1 MSQPPGD
8 FLVLGGGLV
17 GLAFANLLAAR
28 LPGAAERIVVVDR
41 AAPAPLSADVG
52 LRVSAW
58 SAASTAL
65 LNEAGAWQ
73 QVPAARR
80 GPYRRMVVWRSSGPD
95 GRDSIHFDAAEQGLP
110 ALGHIVEN
118 DVLRS
123 LLWDQ
128 ASQAGVRFE
137 VGASPQRLQQDDAGV
152 QLELDDGRVLT
163 ASLLIGADGQSSW
176 TRQAVGLT
184 RREWSYHQQGLV
196 THVQP
201 AEEHQ
206 ETAWQRFLPD
216 GPLALLPLAD
226 GRVSVV
232 WSCPVGA
239 ATTLL
244 AGSQAE
250 LGAAL
255 TRASDGVL
263 GELHPTVSA
272 RGFPLMAS
280 HTHTYTADRVVL
292 IGDAAHQVHPLA
304 GLGAN
309 LGLKDADVL
318 AGELAA
324 FLHQPAADPGER
336 KLLRRYERARKG
348 DNLATLTTMDLLHR
362 AFSGGQPGLASLA
375 GTGLGLV
382 DRLPGIKR
390 AIANYAVGD
399 GSPS

>member
-1 MSQPPGD
+1 MTQQPAD

-28 LPGAAERIVVVDR
+28 LPGVAERIVVVDR
-41 AAPAPLSADVG
+41 AAPAPVTGDVG

-73 QVPAARR
+73 QVPASRQGA
-80 GPYRRMVVWRSSGPD
+80 YRRMVVWRESGPE

-118 DVLRS
+118 DLLRA
-123 LLWDQ
+123 LLWEQ

-137 VGASPQRLQQDDAGV
+137 VGAGPRQLQQDDSGV
-152 QLELDDGRVLT
+152 ELELDDGRVLT

-184 RREWSYHQQGLV
+184 RREWPYHQQGLV
-196 THVQP
+196 THAQP
-201 AEEHQ
+201 AQEHQ
-206 ETAWQRFLPD
+206 QTAWQRFMPG

-232 WSCPVGA
+232 WSCPVQA
-239 ATTLL
+239 ATKLL

-255 TRASDGVL
+255 TRASGGVL

-280 HTHTYTADRVVL
+280 HTHTYAAERVVL

-324 FLHQPAADPGER
+324 FLRQPAADPGDR
-336 KLLRRYERARKG
+336 KVLRRYERARKG

-362 AFSGGQPGLASLA
+362 AFSGGQPELASLA
-375 GTGLGLV
+375 GSGLGLV
-382 DRLPGIKR
+382 DRLPVVKR
-390 AIANYAVGD
+390 ALATYAVGG
-399 GSPS
+399 GSRS